1 MLIVLHPLHTVNGSC
16 LLSCWLTLP
25 DSLTKYRLP
34 CCPCRCHWLC
44 YLTHPPHR
52 IPFAQPNQSP
62 PTNFRRPVA
71 LGGSLYVCGD
81 HRDSATFDAAIAS
94 GRRAAEAL
102 LAEAGRS
109 GGVGVGSKQA
119 VSAST

>member
-1 MLIVLHPLHTVNGSC
+1 MDHIAAVLF
-16 LLSCWLTLP
+16 LLVC
-25 DSLTKYRLP
+25 
-34 CCPCRCHWLC
+34 
-44 YLTHPPHR
+44 R

-71 LGGSLYVCGD
+71 LGGKLYVCGD

-102 LAEAGRS
+102 LAEAGS
-109 GGVGVGSKQA
+109 GAAGVGSKAQQA
-119 VSAST
+119 VGVTA